1 MGHSCLRLNSSKVST
16 VRLISA
22 GSNLS
27 NSNPGNLGTPG
38 ILFLIIFFQS
48 SRMQKYF
55 NVCHLATG
63 DLLRAEVGRGTQLGK
78 EIKRVIDAGKLVMDS
93 TALPKQNIN

>member
-1 MGHSCLRLNSSKVST
+1 MTYVTLL
-16 VRLISA
+16 L
-22 GSNLS
+22 L
-27 NSNPGNLGTPG
+27 
-38 ILFLIIFFQS
+38 FFQS

-78 EIKRVIDAGKLVMDS
+78 EIKRVIDAGKLVKS
-93 TALPKQNIN
+93 SFVFGSV

>member
-1 MGHSCLRLNSSKVST
+1 MSKDPLVVNLNFAYFFN
-16 VRLISA
+16 I
-22 GSNLS
+22 
-27 NSNPGNLGTPG
+27 
-38 ILFLIIFFQS
+38 FFFFQS

-78 EIKRVIDAGKLVMDS
+78 EIKQKIDAGNLVRDS
-93 TALPKQNIN
+93 TALPKFL